1 MNVKKIGPT
10 HYWNDVPNK
19 VTGECTS
26 IDKASSH
33 LCQLP
38 HLLDTKRKI
47 IFMIITIGS
56 RSYIHLKCLGVSI
69 KKYLPGLL
77 SACTALNMM

>member
-1 MNVKKIGPT
+1 MNVKEIGPT

-33 LCQLP
+33 FCQLP
-38 HLLDTKRKI
+38 HLLDTKRK
-47 IFMIITIGS
+47 
-56 RSYIHLKCLGVSI
+56 K
-69 KKYLPGLL
+69 
-77 SACTALNMM
+77 